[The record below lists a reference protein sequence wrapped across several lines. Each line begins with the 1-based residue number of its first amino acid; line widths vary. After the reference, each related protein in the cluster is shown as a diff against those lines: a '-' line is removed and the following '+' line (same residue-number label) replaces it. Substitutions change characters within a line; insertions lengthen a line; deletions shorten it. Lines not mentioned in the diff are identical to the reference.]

1 MPPQLIQLQQL
12 KKDFMTDQLPK
23 PETDTTG
30 VTGPIP
36 DDFPRDPFPAAVPG
50 AQPKFVAR
58 KIDGRYVVGLTAEE
72 RRERYVACLDL
83 VEQLAPYTEKKH
95 RQRPELTMAELLDVF
110 DRDIRLKDWGLGDV
124 ELDWVMKQ
132 LRARFI

>member
-1 MPPQLIQLQQL
+1 
-12 KKDFMTDQLPK
+12 MTDQFSK
-23 PETDTTG
+23 PETDTTD
-30 VTGPIP
+30 VTNPIP

-58 KIDGRYVVGLTAEE
+58 KIGGRYIVGLTEE
-72 RRERYVACLDL
+72 GRRERYVACLDL
-83 VEQLAPYTEKKH
+83 VEQLTVYTEKKH
-95 RQRPELTMAELLDVF
+95 RQKAELTITQLLDVF
-110 DRDIRLKDWGLGDV
+110 DRDIRLKDWGLGEV

>member
-1 MPPQLIQLQQL
+1 
-12 KKDFMTDQLPK
+12 MTDQLPK

-72 RRERYVACLDL
+72 QRERYVACLDL
-83 VEQLAPYTEKKH
+83 VEQLTVYTEKKH
-95 RQRPELTMAELLDVF
+95 RQRPELTIGELLDVF

-132 LRARFI
+132 LRARFL